1 VRRLVMAFAAPLVV
15 SALAACSGDQCLV
28 FDYAPPSAL
37 FTLADRD
44 TGEPIC
50 DAAVTVSDMRPV
62 IAHSERCEYELPGW
76 ADPQL
81 GQTMILQVGGFADET
96 VELPAPEED
105 ECGEV
110 QAPEPLA
117 FQLSPDDATDE

>member
-1 VRRLVMAFAAPLVV
+1 MMASLGALLAAPG
-15 SALAACSGDQCLV
+15 CSGDQCLV
-28 FDYAPPSAL
+28 FDYAPPSAV
-37 FTLADRD
+37 FTLTDRD
-44 TGEPIC
+44 TDEPIC
-50 DAAVTVSDMRPV
+50 DAAVTIPDMRRI

-76 ADPQL
+76 ADAEL
-81 GQTMILQVGGFADET
+81 GQTMILQVEGFADET